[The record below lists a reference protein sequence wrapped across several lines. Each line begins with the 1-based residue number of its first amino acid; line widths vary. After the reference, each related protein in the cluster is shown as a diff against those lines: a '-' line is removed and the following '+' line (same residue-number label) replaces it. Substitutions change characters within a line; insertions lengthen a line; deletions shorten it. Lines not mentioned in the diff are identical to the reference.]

1 MTIVLFTNDL
11 MFQSRI
17 AATVRS
23 SGGELIVVR
32 SLETLHSRLADR
44 KPAMVVFDLSFAGL
58 ELEQTAASMR
68 EHFPDARQIAY
79 GPHVDVER
87 LQHAAAL
94 GIDEV
99 LTRGMFDRDMAAIF
113 SNIIPRPSP

>member
-17 AATVRS
+17 ASVVRN
-23 SGGELIVVR
+23 SGGNFIVAR
-32 SLETLHSRLADR
+32 DLDSLASRLQTGLV
-44 KPAMVVFDLSFAGL
+44 PTSVVFDLSVPGL
-58 ELEQTAASMR
+58 ELERIATDLR
-68 EHFPDARQIAY
+68 ERYPQAKQIAY

-87 LQHAAAL
+87 LQHARAI

-99 LTRGMFDRDMAAIF
+99 LTRGQFDREMASF
-113 SNIIPRPSP
+113 LS